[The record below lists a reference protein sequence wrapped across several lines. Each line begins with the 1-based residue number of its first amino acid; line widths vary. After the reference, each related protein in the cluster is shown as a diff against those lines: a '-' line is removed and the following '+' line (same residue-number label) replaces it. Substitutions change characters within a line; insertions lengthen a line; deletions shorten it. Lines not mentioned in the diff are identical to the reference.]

1 MKKYILIFFTTITIF
16 LFTACENSNMIS
28 GDKVFTMDKADSLVI
43 SSTEE
48 KTITNGEVNG
58 LYNEFKNLK
67 LTETDMVKDI
77 EGGII
82 ITFINGEEKI
92 SVRPYGTK
100 IITDDKTYDTDK
112 NVTEIVTKFTDKY
125 AER

>member
-1 MKKYILIFFTTITIF
+1 MKKYILIFFTIITIF
-16 LFTACENSNMIS
+16 LFSACGNSKIIS

-48 KTITNGEVNG
+48 ETITNGEVNG

-67 LTETDMVKDI
+67 LTETDMIKDI

-82 ITFINGEEKI
+82 ITFINGEEKV

-100 IITDDKTYDTDK
+100 IITDDKTYDADK
-112 NVTEIVTKFTDKY
+112 NITEIVTKFTDKY
-125 AER
+125 MKK